1 MLANKARFVH
11 ISGWNAAIRTIFI
24 IMHFCKYFL
33 KTVEFKEKLK
43 HSHHSKDRKIYHF
56 KRTRMINKH
65 QPPKPFYIKRNL
77 LACLET
83 ALFMKQGAE
92 RFSVSYIGMKRSFI
106 IPFLILPLSIMT
118 MIAAHPDSNLS
129 MNAMQVL
136 ALIYG
141 LRVVLYLAVFCTI
154 MYFMAKNMNRMS
166 SYCRFITANNWLV
179 IPAAVLMLP
188 LSLGFMGGH
197 YEWSEVYPMM
207 VCFTLYSYA
216 YTAFMAAHVLRIPME
231 LAAFVSICSMA
242 VNQTALDVMK
252 WIGAQSMHLLA

>member
-1 MLANKARFVH
+1 MNK
-11 ISGWNAAIRTIFI
+11 NQT
-24 IMHFCKYFL
+24 
-33 KTVEFKEKLK
+33 
-43 HSHHSKDRKIYHF
+43 
-56 KRTRMINKH
+56 
-65 QPPKPFYIKRNL
+65 PKPFYIKRNL

-106 IPFLILPLSIMT
+106 IPFLVLPISIAT
-118 MIAAHPDSNLS
+118 MIAAHPEGNLS
-129 MNAMQVL
+129 GGTMQAL
-136 ALIYG
+136 AIMYG
-141 LRVVLYLAVFCTI
+141 LRTVLYLAVFCTI

-166 SYCRFITANNWLV
+166 NYCRFITANNWLV

-188 LSLGFMGGH
+188 LSLAFMGGY
-197 YEWSEVYPMM
+197 YEWAEIYPMM

-216 YTAFMAAHVLRIPME
+216 YTAFMAAHVLRIPLE

-252 WIGAQSMHLLA
+252 WLGAQGAQLFA